1 MPDKKN
7 SIPLRHLPTF
17 ARRLIGVIGGLAL
30 AAMSTHVF
38 ADAALGTGVNY
49 NNGTAVSA
57 GQTGV
62 PAVIDIENTSTP
74 DTITVQLNTIQHLP
88 SCGAYSVITCSSA
101 DPGVF
106 VVNPLSG
113 TGRTGTAC
121 AGVAFTFTS
130 TGDGLGT
137 YNVTWS
143 GTITLAG
150 PNGATNDLDKCLID
164 FTVDVVGA
172 PDVDASG
179 VTPGLQTRP
188 SATTTGTGSNLTE
201 AVGFGTTLVTVNK
214 ASPGISTSAT
224 AGPLPAGSQI
234 SDTATV
240 TGGLNPTGT
249 VTFNLYGPNDATCAN
264 APVFTSANR
273 PLSGGPPPTATS
285 AAFTA
290 NVVGTYRWIATYN
303 GDSNNNAVSGACNDA
318 NEASIIIQ
326 DTPSFS
332 TTASATTV
340 AGGSLTDTA
349 SLTNGTNP
357 TGSITFT
364 LYGPNDATCAN
375 TPAFTTS
382 VTVSGNGNYV
392 SSPAFTPTLVG
403 TYRWIASYSGD
414 TNNVAVSGACNDANE
429 STLVNPDTPT
439 LSTTASAGGAIGVS
453 VTDTA
458 SLTNGTNPTGT
469 ITFSLYGP
477 SATAVCDAG
486 NLVFTSNAITV
497 SGNGSYGPSTPS
509 FTPTA
514 VGTYRWIASYS
525 GDANN
530 NAVTGAC
537 GAANETVVITQ
548 ATPGLV
554 TVASAGGP
562 IGTQLTDQATLSG
575 GNNPTGTI
583 TFTLYGPNDATCA
596 NAPIYT
602 SNAIAVSG
610 NGSYNS
616 SPAFTTTLAGTY
628 RWRAVYSGD
637 ANNASVSHPC
647 NSANES
653 AVIDKSTP
661 SIVTVASAGGVV
673 GPTQI
678 SDTATV
684 SGGTNPTGTVTFNLY
699 GPNDASCSGSII
711 FTSTIALAAG
721 SATSGN
727 YTPTAPGVYRWVAIY
742 NGDANN
748 NSVTHPCN
756 STNESAT
763 ITQAT
768 PTIVTVASATTV
780 VGQNLSDT
788 ATVSG
793 SAGTPTGTVTFNLYG
808 PNDASCSGSIIYTNT
823 VALSSGSANSGN
835 FQATAPGVYRWV
847 AIYNGNTNYASVTHP
862 CNSANESTTV
872 NQTTPTLVT
881 VASAGGPVGTQVTDQ
896 ATLSGAFNPTGSI
909 TFTLYGPND
918 ATCANAPVYTSNA
931 ITVSGNGSYTSA
943 PAFTTTQAGVFRWR
957 AVYSGDANNASVSHP
972 CNAANESVT
981 IGQLTPTIVTTASA
995 AGTVGTVQLSDT
1007 ATVSGS
1013 GPTPTGNVT
1022 FNLYGPNDAS
1032 CSGAVIYTNTV
1043 ALAAGSA
1050 NSGNFSPTAPG
1061 VYRWTASYAGDANYN
1076 AASHP
1081 CNSAN
1086 ESTTVNPA
1094 TPSIITTASAGGVLG
1109 PTQISDTATVSGG
1122 FNPTGTVTFNL
1133 YGPNDASCSGSII
1146 YTNTV
1151 ALAAGS
1157 ANSGNFTPTAA
1168 GVYRWTATYNG
1179 DANNNSVSH
1188 PCNSANESATITPAN
1203 PTLVTQTAAAVNLGT
1218 AITDTATLSGGVN
1231 PTGTIT
1237 FSLYGPNDA
1246 VCASVAT
1253 FVSNPVP
1260 VNGNGAYVSTPSYTP
1275 LAEGTYRWIAS
1286 YSGDAN
1292 NNAVSGACNDAG
1304 ESVVVTRRPPDHP
1317 VPTLSQWALLLLSLM
1332 LAGGAFV
1339 MRRRAT
1345 RR

>member
-742 NGDANN
+742 NG
-748 NSVTHPCN
+748 
-756 STNESAT
+756 
-763 ITQAT
+763 
-768 PTIVTVASATTV
+768 
-780 VGQNLSDT
+780 
-788 ATVSG
+788 
-793 SAGTPTGTVTFNLYG
+793 
-808 PNDASCSGSIIYTNT
+808 
-823 VALSSGSANSGN
+823 
-835 FQATAPGVYRWV
+835 
-847 AIYNGNTNYASVTHP
+847 NTNYASVTHP

-1032 CSGAVIYTNTV
+1032 CSGAAIYTNTV